1 MPTLKKTVQRLWQPE
16 RGVQEGC
23 LYPNTKFYQSTAW
36 RKLRNLKLEQCPFCE
51 ERHRRVITPLAPVVD
66 HILPINR
73 GGAKLD
79 MANLQSLCHPCHNRK
94 SGIESHS
101 R

>member
-51 ERHRRVITPLAPVVD
+51 ECQRRVITTLAQVVD
-66 HILPINR
+66 HIIPINR

-94 SGIESHS
+94 SGIESPS

>member
-51 ERHRRVITPLAPVVD
+51 ESQRRVITTLAQVVD
-66 HILPINR
+66 HVIPINR
-73 GGAKLD
+73 GGA
-79 MANLQSLCHPCHNRK
+79 
-94 SGIESHS
+94 
-101 R
+101 

>member
-23 LYPNTKFYQSTAW
+23 LYPNTKFYHSTAW

-51 ERHRRVITPLAPVVD
+51 ESQRRVITTLAQVVD
-66 HILPINR
+66 HIIPINR

>member
-51 ERHRRVITPLAPVVD
+51 ESQRRVITTLAQVVD
-66 HILPINR
+66 HIIPINR

-79 MANLQSLCHPCHNRK
+79 MDKIQRLCHPCHNRK

>member
-1 MPTLKKTVQRLWQPE
+1 MPTLKKTVQRPWQPE
-16 RGVQEGC
+16 RGVQEGR

-36 RKLRNLKLEQCPFCE
+36 RKLRNLKLEQCPLCE
-51 ERHRRVITPLAPVVD
+51 ECQRCGIMTLARVVD
-66 HILPINR
+66 HIVPINR

-79 MANLQSLCHPCHNRK
+79 MANLQSLCPPCHNRK
-94 SGIESHS
+94 SGIESHT

>member
-36 RKLRNLKLEQCPFCE
+36 RKLRNLKLEQ
-51 ERHRRVITPLAPVVD
+51 
-66 HILPINR
+66 
-73 GGAKLD
+73 
-79 MANLQSLCHPCHNRK
+79 
-94 SGIESHS
+94 
-101 R
+101 